1 MSKGTAQIK
10 KSMNLKSTKFPILFL
25 FMFIALNTSTYLK
38 EREIKNDLR
47 SYEKSVFS
55 QSGEDGVLE
64 RIFQIIKPT
73 NHFAVEFGSGDGVYL
88 SNTRNLIINHGWK
101 ALLIEGNPDLVKKS
115 KITYSRLPRV
125 KSIHAW
131 VFPGNVELLF
141 NDHGVPFDL
150 DLLCIDID
158 SNDWY
163 VWRAINEFRPKVVV
177 IEYNPSFPPPQRMVV
192 DFHPMNYWDG
202 SDYYGASIQSL
213 YDLGQKKGYELVHC
227 DSYGA
232 NLFFVQKQYFK
243 LFKIKD
249 NNPQKLYCLPKYGH
263 HGRAPNGLGHPAWDL
278 YTVKSGKS
286 NIKPFEKDLIWK
298 NLRIKKRFVKR

>member
-1 MSKGTAQIK
+1 MTEGSGPVK
-10 KSMNLKSTKFPILFL
+10 KSMNVKSAQFFILFL
-25 FMFIALNTSTYLK
+25 LTFMAVNTCLYLK
-38 EREIKNDLR
+38 GSGIENDLR

-64 RIFQIIKPT
+64 RIFQVIKPS
-73 NHFAVEFGSGDGVYL
+73 NHYAVEFGSGDGVYL

-101 ALLIEGNPDLVKKS
+101 ALLIEGDPDLAEKS
-115 KITYSRLPRV
+115 KLTYSKLPRV
-125 KSIHAW
+125 KSVHAW
-131 VFPGNVELLF
+131 VFPGNIELLF
-141 NDHGVPFDL
+141 YDHGVPVDL

-163 VWRAINEFRPKVVV
+163 VWRAISEFRPKVVL

-213 YDLGQKKGYELVHC
+213 YELGKKKGYELVHC

-232 NLFFVQKQYFK
+232 NLFFVQQQYFK
-243 LFKIKD
+243 RFNIKD
-249 NNPQKLYCLPKYGH
+249 NSPEKLYRPPKYGH
-263 HGRAPNGLGHPAWDL
+263 HGRAPNGLGHPAWDS
-278 YTVKSGKS
+278 YAVKSGKAV
-286 NIKPFEKDLIWK
+286 IKPYDKDLVWK
-298 NLRIKKRFVKR
+298 NLHIKKRFVNR